1 LWAIAMAVLLNI
13 GAEMARRKA
22 VEGMQRDLL
31 WLQGSGA
38 RYKAMAERFPDMIEQ
53 VRTLRRG
60 AFAPFFEKP
69 LVQAI
74 LVPLGGA
81 GGVQLLDLVLFARG

>member
-1 LWAIAMAVLLNI
+1 
-13 GAEMARRKA
+13 MARRKA
-22 VEGMQRDLL
+22 IEGMQRDLM
-31 WLQGSGA
+31 WLEGSGEKYA
-38 RYKAMAERFPDMIEQ
+38 ALAGRFPGLIEQ

-60 AFAPFFEKP
+60 AFAPFFEQP

-81 GGVQLLDLVLFARG
+81 GGIQLLELMVFARS